1 MMEVRKIISLLLA
14 IPLVFIA
21 GYAHAGVMSTTNA
34 DLEDS
39 YHGALGHH
47 MTADVTD
54 ATPSTEQGMLEKW

>member
-1 MMEVRKIISLLLA
+1 MMCVRKIVSLLIAL
-14 IPLVFIA
+14 PLVFLA
-21 GYAHAGVMSTTNA
+21 GYAHAIGTTNA

-47 MTADVTD
+47 TADVTD

>member
-1 MMEVRKIISLLLA
+1 MMNVKKFVLLLIA
-14 IPLVFIA
+14 LPLVFVV
-21 GYAHAGVMSTTNA
+21 GYAHAIGTTNA

-47 MTADVTD
+47 TADMTD

>member
-21 GYAHAGVMSTTNA
+21 GYAYALGTTNA

-47 MTADVTD
+47 TADVTD